1 MAYSID
7 DFARESNVSRE
18 TLEDYQLWHTLLL
31 KWNRKINLVSPAAL
45 EEFWRRHALDSW
57 QITPHIPSKAQN
69 SLDLGSGAGF
79 PAIAMAIDAKY
90 RNTDHQNLMVE
101 SAGKKASFLRAVIRE
116 LNLPAKV
123 TSERAEH
130 LSAQPYDVI
139 SARAFAP
146 LDRLFNYA
154 QPFWGNETI
163 GLFLK
168 GENVDAEIAEAHKSW
183 EYDVESIP
191 SLSGAT
197 GCILKITGLRQ
208 KK

>member
-31 KWNRKINLVSPAAL
+31 KWNRKINLVSPVAL

-123 TSERAEH
+123 TSERAEN

-154 QPFWGNETI
+154 
-163 GLFLK
+163 
-168 GENVDAEIAEAHKSW
+168 
-183 EYDVESIP
+183 
-191 SLSGAT
+191 
-197 GCILKITGLRQ
+197 
-208 KK
+208 

>member
-1 MAYSID
+1 MAYSMD

-18 TLEDYQLWHTLLL
+18 TLEDYQAWHALLL

-57 QITPHIPSKAQN
+57 QITPHIPSIAQI

-90 RNTDHQNLMVE
+90 RKTDHQTLLVE
-101 SAGKKASFLRAVIRE
+101 SAGKKASFLRTVIRE

-123 TSERAEH
+123 MLERAES
-130 LSAQPYDVI
+130 LPAQSYDVI

-146 LDRLFNYA
+146 LGRLFNYA
-154 QPFWGNETI
+154 QPFWGKETI

-168 GENVDAEIAEAHKSW
+168 GENVDAELIEAHKSW
-183 EYDVESIP
+183 KYDVESIP
-191 SLSGAT
+191 SLSNAT
-197 GCILKITGLRQ
+197 GCILKVTGLRR
-208 KK
+208 KN